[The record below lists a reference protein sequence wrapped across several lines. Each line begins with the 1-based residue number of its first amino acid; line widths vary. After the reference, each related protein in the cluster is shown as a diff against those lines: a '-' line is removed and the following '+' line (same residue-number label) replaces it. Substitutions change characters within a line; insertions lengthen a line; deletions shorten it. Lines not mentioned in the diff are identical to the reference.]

1 MEEALKIFTVT
12 AASIF
17 SLGAVWSSH
26 KEDYARAAW
35 RIGFACFML
44 LAHTA

>member
-1 MEEALKIFTVT
+1 MEESLKIFTVV

-17 SLGAVWSSH
+17 SLGAAWSSH
-26 KEDYARAAW
+26 KEDYAKAAW

-44 LAHTA
+44 LQHAA

>member
-1 MEEALKIFTVT
+1 MEGALKIFAVS

-17 SLGAVWSSH
+17 SLGAAWSSY

-35 RIGFACFML
+35 RIGIACFML
-44 LAHTA
+44 LPHIA

>member
-1 MEEALKIFTVT
+1 MEAVAHLITSAFAICLVSG
-12 AASIF
+12 AA
-17 SLGAVWSSH
+17 WSSY

-44 LAHTA
+44 LAQMA